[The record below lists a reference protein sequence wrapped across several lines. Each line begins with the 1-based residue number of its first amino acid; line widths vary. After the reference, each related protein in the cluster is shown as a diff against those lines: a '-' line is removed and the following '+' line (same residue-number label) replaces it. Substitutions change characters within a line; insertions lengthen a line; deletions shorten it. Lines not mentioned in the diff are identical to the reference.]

1 MIKSLKREIKIFF
14 LMPKNI
20 YLPLS
25 IFGIIFVIFL
35 VMGIGDSF
43 NYTSSFIA
51 SFITIFIISEGTF
64 KEDYTNGYL
73 EQKLCEGD
81 QLNMTFYLAS
91 KWITNLIFVFAPIAF
106 LSLVFQSQQISIKI
120 YCVYMIMLSTIYF
133 FFNLGSAISLKRN
146 NSLNA
151 ILIIPLL
158 IPFIILIKGIF
169 VDGNLQSNIW
179 YLFAYFVFSAT
190 FIFYTILKI
199 LKIQIR

>member
-1 MIKSLKREIKIFF
+1 
-14 LMPKNI
+14 MPKNI

-73 EQKLCEGD
+73 ELKLCEGD

>member
-1 MIKSLKREIKIFF
+1 
-14 LMPKNI
+14 
-20 YLPLS
+20 
-25 IFGIIFVIFL
+25 
-35 VMGIGDSF
+35 
-43 NYTSSFIA
+43 
-51 SFITIFIISEGTF
+51 
-64 KEDYTNGYL
+64 
-73 EQKLCEGD
+73 
-81 QLNMTFYLAS
+81 MTFYLAS